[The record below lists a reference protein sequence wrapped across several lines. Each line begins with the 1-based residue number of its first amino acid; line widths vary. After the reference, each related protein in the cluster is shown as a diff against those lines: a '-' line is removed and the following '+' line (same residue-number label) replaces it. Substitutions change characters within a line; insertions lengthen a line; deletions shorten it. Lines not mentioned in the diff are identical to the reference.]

1 MTCEELLTTL
11 TLEQKCALLS
21 GADTFCSR
29 ALPGQGIPSLWLSD
43 GPSGV
48 RKQEGASDHLGI
60 NPSAPGTCFP
70 TAVTLAGSWDSDLLE
85 EVGRAMGQEAAAQ
98 DVDVLLAPGLNI
110 KRSPLCG
117 RNFEY

>member
-60 NPSAPGTCFP
+60 NPSAPATCFP
-70 TAVTLAGSWDSDLLE
+70 TCLLYTSNFLHTSFFMSPYYTIAGPGCKAK
-85 EVGRAMGQEAAAQ
+85 GRVPWQNCQKQM
-98 DVDVLLAPGLNI
+98 
-110 KRSPLCG
+110 
-117 RNFEY
+117 